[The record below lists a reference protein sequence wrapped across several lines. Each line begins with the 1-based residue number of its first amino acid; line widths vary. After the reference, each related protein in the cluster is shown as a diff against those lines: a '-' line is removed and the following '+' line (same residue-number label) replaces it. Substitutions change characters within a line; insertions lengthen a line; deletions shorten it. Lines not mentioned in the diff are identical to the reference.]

1 MNKQELEKLHKKVS
15 AERDVAEKKLNEVK
29 QLHEEVEEE
38 YNARC
43 GFLFCIERLL
53 KLQEN

>member
-29 QLHEEVEEE
+29 QLHEEIEEE